1 MTDDYSATRESGIPD
16 ADFWSAVAAHDAAVA
31 RVGLAIWIGAEP
43 TFTLRQSE
51 AAEWLFEAMG
61 PEKLERAVEL
71 VRELR
76 HQHPGHAL
84 LRTLGRQY
92 AEEAQ
97 PRWSF
102 GLYGSRHGGPVWRGP
117 PDPLET
123 PVPASPLEAGRLERF
138 WRLLGDA
145 GIRAGWSVRRFSV
158 AADGSLRLL
167 CRTDGKPVDLD
178 PGLDIRLVRE
188 AVHQL
193 PTPQAGPYDDLA
205 AKGYSLLSLRV
216 ETGPAGGDVASIEMP
231 AFATVRDFLDCLDL
245 VGASAREAGVPALVV
260 RGYPP
265 PVDRTVSWTTIT
277 PDPAVVE
284 VNLAPEADT
293 AGFVRQATAL
303 YELAARVHLC
313 PYRLQYTGGVS
324 DSGGGGQFTLG
335 GPAPLASPFLQ
346 QPMLL
351 PRWVR
356 YLNHH
361 PALSYLFA
369 TDYVGGASQ
378 SPRTDEGTR
387 ASFEELDLALASLA
401 ATPDVQPWT
410 LWATLAPFLADPA
423 GNSHRSELNIE
434 KLWNPYLPGRGCLG
448 LVEFRAFR
456 MPRTPRRAGAIA
468 ALLRASTAMLARHD
482 PAPDLMHWERE
493 LHDRFALPFFL
504 RQDLRGIL
512 DELERS
518 GLGLGDT
525 LEQELL
531 RDAHWPAWSARL
543 GSIELV
549 VERAVEFW
557 PLIGDVASQERGGSR
572 EVDSSTARLQVL
584 LRTTD
589 GSDLDPGDYALAVA
603 GCRLPLQPAQDG
615 PVRSAIAAF
624 RYREFQ
630 PLRGLHPCVKPV
642 APLEFHLGSPRTG
655 EGLRAVLHPWRPDG
669 GAYDGLPKD
678 LAEAQSRRAARWQ
691 VTHLPASAL
700 PDFIEAPLA
709 ARAGYTVDLRWLQAS

>member
-1 MTDDYSATRESGIPD
+1 MAADAVATPEPNAPD
-16 ADFWSAVAAHDAAVA
+16 GDFWSDIAAHDAAVA
-31 RVGLAIWIGAEP
+31 KVGLAIWVGAEP

-51 AAEWLFEAMG
+51 AAEWLFEALG
-61 PEKLERAVEL
+61 PEKLERAEAL
-71 VRELR
+71 ARELR
-76 HQHPGHAL
+76 RRHPGHAL

-92 AEEAQ
+92 AEEGR

-102 GLYGSRHGGPVWRGP
+102 GLYGRRDGGALWHGP
-117 PDPLET
+117 PDPLEDT
-123 PVPASPLEAGRLERF
+123 GALTSLAEGRLESF
-138 WRLLGDA
+138 WRGLGAACRD
-145 GIRAGWSVRRFSV
+145 AGWSVRSFPV
-158 AADGSLRLL
+158 AGDESLRLL
-167 CRTDGKPVDLD
+167 CRIDGKAVDLH
-178 PGLDIRLVRE
+178 PGLDTRLLRE
-188 AVHQL
+188 AVHL
-193 PTPQAGPYDDLA
+193 SPMPDTGLSDDLA
-205 AKGYSLLSLRV
+205 AEGYSLLILRV
-216 ETGPAGGDVASIEMP
+216 ETGLAVDKVAGIELP
-231 AFATVRDFLDCLDL
+231 AFNSVKDFLACLRL
-245 VGASAREAGVPALVV
+245 IGAAAREAGLPALVI

-265 PVDRTVSWTTIT
+265 PVDSSVSWTTLT

-293 AGFVRQATAL
+293 AGFVQQVTEL
-303 YELAARVHLC
+303 YDLAEQMKLC

-346 QPMLL
+346 QPALL

-369 TDYVGGASQ
+369 TDYLGGASQ

-387 ASFEELDLALASLA
+387 DRFAELELALATLA
-401 ATPDVQPWT
+401 AEPAAQPQT

-468 ALLRASTAMLARHD
+468 ALLRALTAMLARHD
-482 PAPDLMHWERE
+482 PTPNLIHWDRE

-504 RQDLRGIL
+504 RQDLRVML
-512 DELERS
+512 DDLERY
-518 GLGLGDT
+518 GLGLGQS
-525 LEQELL
+525 LKRELL
-531 RDAHWPAWSARL
+531 QDAHWPAWSARL
-543 GSIELV
+543 GNIELR

-557 PLIGDVASQERGGSR
+557 PLIGDVASQESGGSR
-572 EVDSSTARLQVL
+572 EVDASTSRLQVTL
-584 LRTTD
+584 QSID
-589 GSDLDPGDYALAVA
+589 GSDLDIDDYELAAA
-603 GCRLPLQPAQDG
+603 GCRLPLRLPQNTP
-615 PVRSAIAAF
+615 PHLAICGV

-630 PLRGLHPCVKPV
+630 PVRGLHPNLKPTG
-642 APLEFHLGSPRTG
+642 PLEFRLRLLRSG
-655 EGLRAVLHPWRPDG
+655 EELRAVLHPWRPDG

-678 LAEAQSRRAARWQ
+678 LAEAASRRSARWQ
-691 VTHLPASAL
+691 VTELSSSPASNV
-700 PDFIEAPLA
+700 IEAPLA
-709 ARAGYTVDLRWLQAS
+709 ARSGYTVDLRWLQVG